1 MRPTNPVDPFDA
13 LPVKM
18 PLRSYEIYQRINQM
32 QIIPMGESGVEAY
45 HTYNA
50 QSSITDDF
58 PRRHHQ
64 MRVGKQQWPLEYS
77 NA

>member
-1 MRPTNPVDPFDA
+1 
-13 LPVKM
+13 
-18 PLRSYEIYQRINQM
+18 M